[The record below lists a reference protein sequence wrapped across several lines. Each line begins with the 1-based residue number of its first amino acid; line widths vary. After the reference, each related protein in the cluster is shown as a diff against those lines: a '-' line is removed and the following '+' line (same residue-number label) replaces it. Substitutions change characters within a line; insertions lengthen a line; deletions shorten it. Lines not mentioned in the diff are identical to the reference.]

1 MTGLSQAYATA
12 FYILQLTPC
21 SDIYATA
28 LRCIK
33 HCCNAVVEQ
42 LPEFLPDKLLCQMPG
57 ESICALDVLLAGF
70 LCNRSRS
77 VARAVSG
84 LSACLS
90 RRLLH
95 VDLISPACTSGI
107 WAFRGMW
114 YWQHMQRNAAGLV
127 KSYLNLLCRMLCS
140 PDSQCLNCLFQLV
153 YGNLL
158 LTALEQHGRDGTHIQ
173 TLQSHKSPSIA
184 AVNFLDQP

>member
-1 MTGLSQAYATA
+1 MTRLSQACATGV
-12 FYILQLTPC
+12 YVLQLTPC

-33 HCCNAVVEQ
+33 HCCNAVVKQ

-57 ESICALDVLLAGF
+57 QGISGLNVLLAGF

-114 YWQHMQRNAAGLV
+114 YWQHMQCNAAGFV
-127 KSYLNLLCRMLCS
+127 KSQLEPFVPHVVQPRQPVLNLSVPASIWKPPIDSSGATWQGWHAHTDTAKSQVAFYCCS
-140 PDSQCLNCLFQLV
+140 EVP
-153 YGNLL
+153 
-158 LTALEQHGRDGTHIQ
+158 
-173 TLQSHKSPSIA
+173 
-184 AVNFLDQP
+184 